1 MASFGVRSPVKIQN
15 FFDFHATTLG
25 GEKINFSSYKGK
37 VILVMNVASLWDT
50 TVRDYTQMNEL
61 VDKFGDKLVILG
73 FPCNQFG
80 HQENTKNHE
89 ILNAL
94 KHVRPGNGFV
104 PKFPIFEKLEVNGK
118 NASEI
123 FVFLRNH
130 LPIPSDDAF
139 SFMTSCKS
147 IIWEPVSRTDLAWN
161 FEKFLITPE
170 GKPHKRFSRYFQ
182 TCNLQSEIKSLIERF
197 SDTKL

>member
-1 MASFGVRSPVKIQN
+1 
-15 FFDFHATTLG
+15 
-25 GEKINFSSYKGK
+25 
-37 VILVMNVASLWDT
+37 
-50 TVRDYTQMNEL
+50 MNEL
-61 VDKFGDKLVILG
+61 VQKYGDKLVVLG

-89 ILNAL
+89 ILTAL
-94 KHVRPGNGFV
+94 KYLRPGDGFV

-130 LPIPSDDAF
+130 LPLPSDDPT
-139 SFMTSCKS
+139 SFMKSCSS
-147 IIWEPVSRTDLAWN
+147 IIWEPVTRTDLAWN

-170 GKPHKRFSRYFQ
+170 GKPYKRFSRYYL
-182 TCNLQSEIKSLIERF
+182 TCNLQSEIKTLIEKF
-197 SDTKL
+197 NVK